1 MAKSTLKTHLRHDGR
16 KPEELRRLEIL
27 RGYTKFSPGSVLIRT
42 GHTAVLC
49 TASVED
55 TVPDWMAGKGR
66 GWVTAEYDMLPGS
79 TGQRR
84 ARSRKGGVD
93 GRAAE
98 IQRIIGRVLRAVI
111 DFGALGERAIWLDCD
126 VLQADGGTRTAAIT
140 GAYVAL
146 CDAVSWMRKQGMLA
160 VEPVREA
167 VAAVS
172 VGKIDGRLLL
182 DLDYSEDVRAEAD
195 FNVAMTASGQIVEVQ
210 GSAEGGTFS
219 RSELDKVLD
228 LAWSGI
234 QRLMAAQTKALAKR
248 LVRQRK

>member
-1 MAKSTLKTHLRHDGR
+1 MAKSTKTALRRDGR
-16 KPEELRRLEIL
+16 KPDELRPLGIT

-42 GHTAVLC
+42 GDTAVLC
-49 TASVED
+49 TASVD
-55 TVPDWMAGKGR
+55 DAVPEWMKGKGR

-98 IQRIIGRVLRAVI
+98 IQRIIGRVLRSVI
-111 DFGALGERAIWLDCD
+111 DFPALGERTIYLDCD

-146 CDAVSWMRKQGMLA
+146 CDAANWMRQQGMITKS
-160 VEPVREA
+160 PVREA
-167 VAAVS
+167 IAAVS
-172 VGKIDGRLLL
+172 VGKVDGRVLL

-195 FNVAMTASGQIVEVQ
+195 FNIAMTESGQLVEVQ

-219 RSELDKVLD
+219 RRELDSVLD
-228 LAWSGI
+228 IAWAGI
-234 QRLMAAQTKALAKR
+234 RQLMAAQAKALA
-248 LVRQRK
+248 RKTPRV